1 MRLDPL
7 HPNSQQNFAISKI
20 QDGGGG
26 HLKNSKKTQ
35 YLRNGT
41 TVYNTSGSAIAEG
54 PRDVLVSRN
63 SATTKISLSCGII
76 CVILR
81 LAVFTQYRSVTDTP
95 TQTDGQ
101 IHDDGMYCA

>member
-35 YLRNGT
+35 YLHNGT
-41 TVYNTSGSAIAEG
+41 TVVNKIWYCDGSGPPDS
-54 PRDVLVSRN
+54 VS
-63 SATTKISLSCGII
+63 
-76 CVILR
+76 
-81 LAVFTQYRSVTDTP
+81 Y
-95 TQTDGQ
+95 
-101 IHDDGMYCA
+101 